1 MSAPVSLPSDLPCHP
16 VVMNLWDPHQAD
28 IKRRGVEGLEVHR
41 MS

>member
-1 MSAPVSLPSDLPCHP
+1 MSALVSLLRDLPCHQ

-28 IKRRGVEGLEVHR
+28 IKRRGVERLEVHR